1 MTYLKERKP
10 QNEKRTFIYSGSWT
24 WLCILRNGHFCI
36 YLFNQVYQ
44 GVCVRGFNYI
54 GRSDAYLCQPSL
66 ACDDVMV
73 SFDWFFM
80 MSSHSKDGWP

>member
-1 MTYLKERKP
+1 MYFEEWAFL
-10 QNEKRTFIYSGSWT
+10 
-24 WLCILRNGHFCI
+24 
-36 YLFNQVYQ
+36 YLFIQSSVSGGLCQ

-54 GRSDAYLCQPSL
+54 GRSDGYLCQPSL

-73 SFDWFFM
+73 SFDWFSM